1 MFRIISALHQAS
13 LCIKILKTGAIS
25 STIIS
30 TSITRR
36 HHYRSALLSSTTLSQ
51 ITGNSF
57 DLESILVKQ
66 KQSGE
71 VLSEG
76 QGPEYVWFM
85 LQSSLTWTHKDV
97 LRELGFTHFQR
108 LGRNGFE
115 AMYDWT
121 HGDYPGVLERH
132 NFVKHAGYADPGLN
146 VSPSL
151 LGDNAS
157 TDRVTVDVT
166 LRRAT
171 DQSQETVTESIR
183 ELTGQ
188 HEAAVTTNEDTS
200 AIHVAVRK
208 EQVIEVARLR
218 GVNTVHEAYEQVP
231 YSNVARRIFK
241 VDEAETSD

>member
-36 HHYRSALLSSTTLSQ
+36 HHYRSALLSSTILSQ

-57 DLESILVKQ
+57 DLESVPVKQ
-66 KQSGE
+66 KQSRE
-71 VLSEG
+71 S
-76 QGPEYVWFM
+76 P
-85 LQSSLTWTHKDV
+85 LTRRHKDV
-97 LRELGFTHFQR
+97 LRELGFTGLHR
-108 LGRNGFE
+108 LGGNGFQ

-132 NFVKHAGYADPGLN
+132 NFLKHAGYADPGLN

-166 LRRAT
+166 LQRST
-171 DQSQETVTESIR
+171 NQSLETVTESIR

-200 AIHVAVRK
+200 TLHVAVRK
-208 EQVIEVARLR
+208 EQVIEIARLR